1 MDDPRAIVMLSTA
14 DWDNPFW
21 TNKQHVAVEL
31 ARRGYRILY
40 IESVGLRRPTA
51 SARDARRIAARLK
64 RVLAGVRQVR
74 PNIWV
79 LSPATIP
86 SQGSPRVRML
96 NKLILRLLIA
106 RACRSLGLTRS
117 WLWTYNPITTDVLDL
132 RAFERVIYHCVDEIG
147 AQPGMPFAT
156 IAACER
162 ELVRRADIVFV
173 TSEALLS
180 SRREIR
186 SDVHYL
192 PNVAD
197 FDHFA
202 KAREDATPVPAD
214 MTAFRNPVF
223 GFVGAISDYKVD
235 YGLLRAAARARPQWS
250 FVLIGLVGE
259 GEPGSSADELKS
271 DPNIHLLGPRDYHV
285 LPQYLKAFDVAILPS
300 RLNTYTRAMFP
311 MKFFEYLAAG
321 KPVISTRLPALRE
334 FQRVATFI
342 DTPEE
347 FVAAGDAIL
356 AGQVPPLEERL
367 ALASEHTYAQ
377 RTSRM
382 LKLIGESP
390 SPAGR

>member
-1 MDDPRAIVMLSTA
+1 MKDSRAIVMLSTA

-51 SARDARRIAARLK
+51 SARDAKRVLARLK
-64 RVLAGVRQVR
+64 RAVAGIRQVR

-79 LSPATIP
+79 LSPPTIP
-86 SQGSPRVRML
+86 SQGNRSVRML
-96 NKLILRLLIA
+96 NKFILRILIA
-106 RACRSLGLTRS
+106 RACHSLGLTRP

-132 RAFERVIYHCVDEIG
+132 RSFERVIYHCVDEIG

-162 ELVRRADIVFV
+162 ELVSRADVVFV
-173 TSEALLS
+173 TSEALFT
-180 SRREIR
+180 SRRQIR

-202 KAREDATPVPAD
+202 KARDEVTSVPAD
-214 MTAFRNPVF
+214 VATLGKPVF

-235 YGLLRAAARARPQWS
+235 YALLRAVARSRPQWS

-259 GEPGSSADELKS
+259 GEPGSSADELKIE
-271 DPNIHLLGPRDYHV
+271 PNIHLLGPRDYKV

-300 RLNTYTRAMFP
+300 RLNSYTKAMFP

-321 KPVISTRLPALRE
+321 CPVISTRLPALRE
-334 FQRVATFI
+334 FQSVATFI

-347 FVAAGDAIL
+347 FVAAGEAIL
-356 AGQVPPLEERL
+356 AGQVPPLPERL
-367 ALASEHTYAQ
+367 ALAAEHTYAQ

-382 LKLIGESP
+382 LELIAGAR
-390 SPAGR
+390 SPASR

>member
-31 ARRGYRILY
+31 ARRGHPILY

-51 SARDARRIAARLK
+51 SARDARRIVARLK
-64 RVLAGVRQVR
+64 RALAGVRQVR

-79 LSPATIP
+79 LSPPTIP
-86 SQGSPRVRML
+86 SQGSRRVRML
-96 NKLILRLLIA
+96 NRLILRLLIA
-106 RACRSLGLTRS
+106 RACRSLGLSRP
-117 WLWTYNPITTDVLDL
+117 WLWTYNPITTEVLDL
-132 RAFERVIYHCVDEIG
+132 RSFERVIYHCVDEIA

-156 IAACER
+156 IAASER

-173 TSEALLS
+173 TSEALFS
-180 SRREIR
+180 SRRELR

-202 KAREDATPVPAD
+202 KAREDATAIPAD
-214 MTAFRNPVF
+214 IAALRKPVF

-235 YGLLRAAARARPQWS
+235 YGLLRAVARARPQWS
-250 FVLIGLVGE
+250 IVLIGLVGE

-271 DPNIHLLGPRDYHV
+271 EPNIHLLGPRDYNV

-300 RLNTYTRAMFP
+300 RLNPYTKAMFP

-321 KPVISTRLPALRE
+321 RPVISTRLPALRE
-334 FQRVATFI
+334 FQGVATFV
-342 DTPEE
+342 DTPDE
-347 FVAAGDAIL
+347 FVAAGEAML
-356 AGQVPPLEERL
+356 AGQVPPLSERL
-367 ALASEHTYAQ
+367 ELASQHTYAQ

-382 LKLIGESP
+382 LTLIGEAP
-390 SPAGR
+390 SPASR